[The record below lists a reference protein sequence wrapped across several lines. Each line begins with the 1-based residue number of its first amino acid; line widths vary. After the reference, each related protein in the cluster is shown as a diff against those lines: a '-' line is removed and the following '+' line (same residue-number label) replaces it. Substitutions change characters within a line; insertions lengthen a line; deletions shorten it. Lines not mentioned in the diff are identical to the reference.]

1 MPKFILI
8 IREDLSKYPISDEK
22 LNAIIKAHSN
32 WARELASQ
40 GKFIDG
46 NGIPPEGKL
55 VEKVANQVV
64 ESPLRDIKE
73 GIGGFYI
80 LEVTD
85 MNEAI
90 EIAKQCPTFDE
101 GDVIEV
107 RPLI

>member
-8 IREDLSKYPISDEK
+8 IREDLSKYPIADEK
-22 LNAIIKAHSN
+22 LNAIIQAHSN

-40 GKFIDG
+40 GKFVDG

-55 VEKVANQVV
+55 VEKVDNNIV
-64 ESPLRDIKE
+64 ESPLRDVKE

-80 LEVTD
+80 IEVAD

-90 EIAKQCPTFDE
+90 AIAKQCPTFDE

-107 RPLI
+107 RPLM